1 MRSRRQR
8 ATYAASSGSAIEIHI
23 VDALMNAERIIDLL
37 IIGGGINGAGI
48 AREAAGRGL
57 KVMLCEQSDLASGT
71 SSASSKLIHG
81 GLRYLEYYRFGF
93 VREALR
99 EREVLLKIAPNLVW
113 PARFI
118 LPHDKSLRPA
128 IVIEAGL
135 LLYDWLAPRKRLERS
150 RRLDLGT
157 SKEGMPLKSK
167 FAAGFAYS
175 DCRVDDSRLVVLNAV
190 DARERGADIRA
201 RTRCISTKRESGL
214 WNATLLDLH
223 GATKSTVTAR
233 ALVNAAGPWAGEVL
247 TGIIGRGN
255 GKVKLQLVKGSHI
268 IVPRLYEGEQ
278 CYVLQNEDR
287 RIVFVMPYETD
298 YSLIGTTDVPFT
310 GDPAAAKISAD
321 EIVYLCA
328 AISHYFR
335 RELKPQDVLESFSG
349 VRPLYDDGLANASAA
364 SREYV
369 LDFDAPPGLAPLL
382 SVLGGKVT
390 TYRRLAEEALDGLA
404 PSLNSP
410 RIGHWTADVPL
421 PGGNMEGGNFEQF
434 LSALRAKYPWLDAK
448 TASRLARAYGTR
460 TEVILGDAQSA
471 CDLGT
476 DFGAGLTQ
484 AEIDYLVTQEF
495 ARTAEDILWRR
506 SKLGLHLSPDER
518 ARVITY
524 VDKLK

>member
-1 MRSRRQR
+1 MEKEVS
-8 ATYAASSGSAIEIHI
+8 
-23 VDALMNAERIIDLL
+23 VDLL

-48 AREAAGRGL
+48 ARDAGGRGL
-57 KVMLCEQSDLASGT
+57 KVLLCEQGDLASGT

-99 EREVLLKIAPNLVW
+99 EREVLLRIAPHLVW

-118 LPHDKSLRPA
+118 LPHDRKLRPA

-150 RRLDLGT
+150 RRLDLRT
-157 SKEGMPLKSK
+157 AKEGSPLKRN

-175 DCRVDDSRLVVLNAV
+175 DCRVDDSRLVVLNAM
-190 DARERGADIRA
+190 DASERAADIRT
-201 RTRCISTKRESGL
+201 RTRCISAKRESGL
-214 WNATLLDLH
+214 WNAALLDLH
-223 GATKSTVTAR
+223 SATKSTVTAR
-233 ALVNAAGPWAGEVL
+233 ALVNAAGPWGGEVR
-247 TGIIGRGN
+247 TGIIGSN
-255 GKVKLQLVKGSHI
+255 ACKAKLQLVKGSHI
-268 IVPRLYEGEQ
+268 LVPRLYEGEQ

-287 RIVFVMPYETD
+287 RIVFVMPYETK
-298 YSLIGTTDVPFT
+298 YSLIGTTDVPFE
-310 GDPAAAKISAD
+310 GDPAAAKIGAD
-321 EIVYLCA
+321 EIIYLCA
-328 AISHYFR
+328 AVSHYFR
-335 RELKPQDVLESFSG
+335 RELKPEDVLESFSG
-349 VRPLYDDGLANASAA
+349 VRPLYDDGATNASAA

-369 LDFDAPPGLAPLL
+369 LDFDAPPGGAPLL

-390 TYRRLAEEALDGLA
+390 TYRRLSEEAVDRLA
-404 PSLNSP
+404 PSLNPP
-410 RIGHWTADVPL
+410 RIGHWTADAPL
-421 PGGNMEGGNFEQF
+421 PGGDFEASDFDRF

-448 TASRLARAYGTR
+448 MANRLARAYGTR
-460 TEVILGDAQSA
+460 TEVILGDAHSA

-484 AEIDYLVTQEF
+484 AEIDYLMTQEF

-524 VDKLK
+524 VDKLE